1 MRFLLPLLL
10 LLASCREPSPPSETG
25 GNALS
30 IRIEAERPLM
40 GTLFKV
46 ITHTPDAKKGYRAI
60 EEALDL
66 AEEFGK
72 RATDYDPTSELNS
85 LTKSPLGTP
94 VTVSENLFQV
104 LLLGQKLAKESNGIF
119 DPTYG
124 PLTHLWRESNRTRRV
139 PSDQEIAAARL
150 RCGIDFLIF
159 NEAKQTIT
167 VTKEN
172 MQLDLGGIAKGFA
185 ADLIF
190 DDLKKK
196 GYPQTLVAAAG
207 DLRIGAPPPR
217 KKKAGTSAS
226 APSASL
232 PLAVSRLK
240 TAPSP
245 PPATSSKVSPQK
257 GKPTP
262 TSSTTALASVS
273 RPAAPP
279 PSSSHKPSSPI
290 PSRRPPAS
298 PKTPNPFSKITLR
311 PPSASFT
318 KTTSSPPSPPASSRS
333 NFPHSKFKIQNSK
346 FKIQNW
352 TFGV

>member
-1 MRFLLPLLL
+1 MRFLLPLLLLLLL

-46 ITHTPDAKKGYRAI
+46 ITHAPDAKEGYRAI

-72 RATDYDPTSELNS
+72 RATDYDPSSELNG

-159 NEAKQTIT
+159 DEAKQTIT

-207 DLRIGAPPPR
+207 DLRIGAPPPEKEGWNIGLR
-217 KKKAGTSAS
+217 TF
-226 APSASL
+226 SL
-232 PLAVSRLK
+232 TPTRSIPLKNCAVS
-240 TAPSP
+240 
-245 PPATSSKVSPQK
+245 TSGDLFQSFTTK
-257 GKPTP
+257 GKTYSHLIDHR
-262 TSSTTALASVS
+262 TGLGLTTRRAASVVL
-273 RPAAPP
+273 PQAKLTDPFATAACLSEDPKSLFKNHPEASIRVIYEDNKLPP
-279 PSSSHKPSSPI
+279 V
-290 PSRRPPAS
+290 
-298 PKTPNPFSKITLR
+298 
-311 PPSASFT
+311 
-318 KTTSSPPSPPASSRS
+318 TTGIFAE
-333 NFPHSKFKIQNSK
+333 
-346 FKIQNW
+346 
-352 TFGV
+352 